1 MASLSQEAAAGS
13 IDVQVRWW
21 PFFLDR
27 TLPVPGHDKMEHYN
41 RKFGADRVRQMIPM
55 MKRTAAAHGIDM
67 NYGGKVGNT
76 MDSHRLISFAQKS
89 GRQDDMVNA
98 LFRRYF
104 EANED
109 ISDRSILAAAAEE
122 AGVDGAAAYL
132 ESGEGEAE
140 VNADV
145 RRMAESNDIH
155 GVPYFIID
163 NKFAVSGAQEAPA
176 LAQLITRAAS
186 NL

>member
-1 MASLSQEAAAGS
+1 MEEAVASLSS
-13 IDVQVRWW
+13 DPVDVQVNWW

-27 TLPVPGHDKMEHYN
+27 SLPAPGHDKMEHYN

-67 NYGGKVGNT
+67 NYGGLVGNT
-76 MDSHRLISFAQKS
+76 MDSHRLISFAGKS
-89 GRQDDMVNA
+89 GRQDAMVNA

-109 ISDRSILAAAAEE
+109 ISDRTVLVAAAEE
-122 AGVDGAAAYL
+122 AGVEGASAYL
-132 ESGEGEAE
+132 ESGEGIDE

-145 RRMAESNDIH
+145 QQMAEANDVH

-163 NKFAVSGAQEAPA
+163 NAIAVSGAQEAPA
-176 LAQLITRAAS
+176 LAQLIKRAA